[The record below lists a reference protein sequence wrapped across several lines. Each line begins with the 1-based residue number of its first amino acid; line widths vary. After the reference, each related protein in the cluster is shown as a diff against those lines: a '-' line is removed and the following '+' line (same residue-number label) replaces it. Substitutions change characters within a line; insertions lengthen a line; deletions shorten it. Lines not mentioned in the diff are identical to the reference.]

1 MGVVPDPGLTRLET
15 NQETTTSNRIE
26 TVICR
31 SEKQPLV
38 KTVCVIGPLSQSK
51 TMAKKSLY
59 NAL

>member
-1 MGVVPDPGLTRLET
+1 MVYDDRKLI
-15 NQETTTSNRIE
+15 TSC
-26 TVICR
+26 ICVQ
-31 SEKQPLV
+31 SL